1 MNGKV
6 CSFRS
11 TCSFAFRRS
20 LRNGRLKA
28 ELRTFMN
35 LPPLQFGSVTIDYP
49 VVLAPMAGYT
59 DAAMRTLCLEHGAGA
74 VYTELTSAE
83 GIRRDSENTFQ
94 VLETAKGEH
103 PIAGHIFGRD
113 PEAMAEAAKYVE
125 QTGQFD
131 WIDLNCGCPVKK
143 VVSRG
148 GGAALL
154 KDLPTLGNMISAVRK
169 AVSLPVSVKTRIGF
183 NHDSADH
190 LEIAKVVEESGADM
204 IAVHA
209 RLAKNFHGGDPDW
222 EKLGEMKQ
230 ALNIP
235 IIGNGGV
242 NSLEDAVCMLEVSG
256 VDGVMIGRGAIG
268 NPWIFE
274 MIRGTGTAEGSVPY
288 SRKYEDTGLTPN
300 VFPSLGKRRDMMA
313 EHLRRLVELN
323 KLKQESCRRLNKYPP
338 EEAACIQF
346 RTHIPYYVKGL
357 FDKKQL
363 LIKLASLLT
372 VDAIMNEV
380 DILLE
385 KNR

>member
-1 MNGKV
+1 MQ
-6 CSFRS
+6 
-11 TCSFAFRRS
+11 
-20 LRNGRLKA
+20 
-28 ELRTFMN
+28 
-35 LPPLQFGSVTIDYP
+35 LPPLKFGSVEIGFP

-83 GIRRDSENTFQ
+83 GIRRDSKKTFQ
-94 VLETAKGEH
+94 VLEAAQGEH

-113 PEAMAEAAKYVE
+113 PQAMAEAAKYVE
-125 QTGQFD
+125 QAGIFD

-148 GGAALL
+148 AGAALL
-154 KDLPTLGNMISAVRK
+154 KDLPLMGEIIEKVKA

-183 NHDSADH
+183 NRGTADH
-190 LEIAKVVEESGADM
+190 LEIAKVVEQSGADM

-222 EKLGEMKQ
+222 NALGEMKQ

-242 NSLEDAVCMLEVSG
+242 FEPADARRMVEASG

-274 MIRGTGTAEGSVPY
+274 QIKAEGSAEGSVLCFNVFEE
-288 SRKYEDTGLTPN
+288 KHHFIGLTPM
-300 VFPSLGKRRDMMA
+300 VEDIKVRLGANEPPKGGTTNLYERRNMMA
-313 EHLRRLVELN
+313 EHLQRMVALN
-323 KLKQESCRRLNKYPP
+323 ELKQQNASRPCKYPP

-363 LIKLASLLT
+363 LMKLAHLLT
-372 VDAIMNEV
+372 VDAIMEEV
-380 DILLE
+380 DILVE
-385 KNR
+385 KNKRDE

>member
-1 MNGKV
+1 
-6 CSFRS
+6 
-11 TCSFAFRRS
+11 
-20 LRNGRLKA
+20 
-28 ELRTFMN
+28 MN
-35 LPPLQFGSVTIDYP
+35 LKPLQFGTVTINHP

-83 GIRRDSENTFQ
+83 GIRRDSENTFA
-94 VLETAKGEH
+94 VLAAAKNEH

-125 QTGQFD
+125 LTGRFD
-131 WIDLNCGCPVKK
+131 WLDINCGCPVKK

-148 GGAALL
+148 AGAALL
-154 KDLPTLGNMISAVRK
+154 KDLPMLGTIISKVRN

-183 NHDSADH
+183 NNDSADH
-190 LEIAKVVEESGADM
+190 LEIARVVEESGADM

-209 RLAKNFHGGDPDW
+209 RLAKNFHGGEPDF

-242 NSLEDAVCMLEVSG
+242 QGLEDAERMVEVAG

-274 MIRGTGTAEGSVPY
+274 TLRWGRRAACDTDIVPQAA
-288 SRKYEDTGLTPN
+288 RL
-300 VFPSLGKRRDMMA
+300 LARRDLMA

-323 KLKQESCRRLNKYPP
+323 ESKQHSSARAKKYTA

-363 LIKLASLLT
+363 LMKLATLMS
-372 VDAIMNEV
+372 VDSILEEV
-380 DILLE
+380 DILIE
-385 KNR
+385 KNKCDD

>member
-1 MNGKV
+1 MQMK
-6 CSFRS
+6 
-11 TCSFAFRRS
+11 
-20 LRNGRLKA
+20 
-28 ELRTFMN
+28 
-35 LPPLQFGSVTIDYP
+35 PLQFGSVTIDHP

-83 GIRRDSENTFQ
+83 GIRRDSENTFA
-94 VLETAKGEH
+94 VLSAAKDEH

-125 QTGQFD
+125 QTGRFD

-148 GGAALL
+148 AGAALL
-154 KDLPTLGNMISAVRK
+154 KDLPTLGTLISKVRN
-169 AVSLPVSVKTRIGF
+169 AISLPVSVKTRIGF
-183 NHDSADH
+183 NNDSADH
-190 LEIAKVVEESGADM
+190 LEIARVVEESGADM

-209 RLAKNFHGGDPDW
+209 RLAKNFHGGAPDF

-235 IIGNGGV
+235 IIGNGGIQC
-242 NSLEDAVCMLEVSG
+242 LEDAEHMVDVSG
-256 VDGVMIGRGAIG
+256 VDGIMIGRGAIG

-274 MIRGTGTAEGSVPY
+274 TIRRGPPEAGDTKVVPPAS
-288 SRKYEDTGLTPN
+288 SRLQE
-300 VFPSLGKRRDMMA
+300 KRDLMA
-313 EHLRRLVELN
+313 EHLKRLVELN
-323 KLKQESCRRLNKYPP
+323 ESKQVNSARSKKYTA

-363 LIKLASLLT
+363 LMKLATLMSVNSILE
-372 VDAIMNEV
+372 EV
-380 DILLE
+380 DILIE
-385 KNR
+385 KNRSNT

>member
-1 MNGKV
+1 
-6 CSFRS
+6 
-11 TCSFAFRRS
+11 
-20 LRNGRLKA
+20 
-28 ELRTFMN
+28 MN
-35 LPPLQFGSVTIDYP
+35 LKPLQFGSVTIDFP
-49 VVLAPMAGYT
+49 AVLAPMAGYT
-59 DAAMRTLCLEHGAGA
+59 DAAMRTLCLEQGAGA

-83 GIRRDSENTFQ
+83 GIRRDSQNTFA
-94 VLETAKGEH
+94 VLKTAGDEH

-148 GGAALL
+148 AGAALL
-154 KDLPTLGNMISAVRK
+154 KDLPTLGKMISSVRN
-169 AVSLPVSVKTRIGF
+169 AVSLPLSVKTRIGF
-183 NHDSADH
+183 NHDTAGH
-190 LEIAKVVEESGADM
+190 LEIARVVEESGADM

-209 RLAKNFHGGDPDW
+209 RLAKNFHGGEPDY

-230 ALNIP
+230 QLKIP

-242 NSLEDAVCMLEVSG
+242 QGLEDAERMVDISG

-268 NPWIFE
+268 NPWIFSE
-274 MIRGTGTAEGSVPY
+274 IRRGPLEAGGMGVSPAPCRLEE
-288 SRKYEDTGLTPN
+288 K
-300 VFPSLGKRRDMMA
+300 RDMMA

-323 KLKQESCRRLNKYPP
+323 EHRQEISARAKRYTA

-346 RTHIPYYVKGL
+346 RTHIPYYVKGM

-363 LIKLASLLT
+363 LMKLATLLD
-372 VDAIMNEV
+372 VNS
-380 DILLE
+380 ILEEMDKLVA
-385 KNR
+385 KNMRGE

>member
-1 MNGKV
+1 MK
-6 CSFRS
+6 
-11 TCSFAFRRS
+11 
-20 LRNGRLKA
+20 
-28 ELRTFMN
+28 
-35 LPPLQFGSVTIDYP
+35 PLQFGSVSIDYP
-49 VVLAPMAGYT
+49 VMLAPMAGYT
-59 DAAMRTLCLEHGAGA
+59 DAAMRTLCLEQGAGA

-83 GIRRDSENTFQ
+83 GIRRDSENTFA
-94 VLETAKGEH
+94 VLAAAPGEH
-103 PIAGHIFGRD
+103 PIGGHLFGRD

-125 QTGQFD
+125 QTGRFD

-148 GGAALL
+148 AGAALL
-154 KDLPTLGNMISAVRK
+154 KDLPRLGKIISAVRN

-190 LEIAKVVEESGADM
+190 LEIARVVEESGADM
-204 IAVHA
+204 VAVHA

-242 NSLEDAVCMLEVSG
+242 HSAADAERMLEVSG

-268 NPWIFE
+268 NPWIFDQ
-274 MIRGTGTAEGSVPY
+274 IRGTSLCPT
-288 SRKYEDTGLTPN
+288 L
-300 VFPSLGKRRDMMA
+300 PSLSERRNMMA
-313 EHLRRLVELN
+313 EHLKRLVQLN
-323 KLKQESCRRLNKYPP
+323 ELKQQAASHAKKYTP

-357 FDKKQL
+357 FDKKL
-363 LIKLASLLT
+363 LLMKLASLLT
-372 VDAIMNEV
+372 VAAIMVEV
-380 DILLE
+380 DILFE
-385 KNR
+385 KNTHEE